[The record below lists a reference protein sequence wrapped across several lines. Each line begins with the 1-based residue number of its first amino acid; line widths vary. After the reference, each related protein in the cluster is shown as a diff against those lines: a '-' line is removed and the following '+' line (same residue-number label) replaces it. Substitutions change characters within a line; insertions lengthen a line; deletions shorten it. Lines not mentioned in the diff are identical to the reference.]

1 MQFKREKWELR
12 QMQAMPLRLK
22 IQMTAQRI
30 ESWYGYWDSYNIRW
44 EDDGPP
50 GVYLSFSGGKDSTVL
65 RHILKNHCIAVY
77 DCPVVFVDTGLE
89 YPEVRNFAIQNADVV
104 LRPKM
109 NFRQVILKY
118 GYPVIGKNQARYI
131 RDLQNAHGQNDATV
145 NLRLTGYNRAGQYPP
160 SAAVFRAEFNIEVP
174 VGTRFSC
181 EDLNFVVTARM
192 DTSEDTATGLSHRVT
207 CETAGAQANGYTG
220 QLIPI
225 EYVDGLTHAELVEL
239 LIPGDDEEDTEVFRQ
254 RVLDSFKS
262 QAFGGNQADYIEK
275 VKAMP
280 GISAV
285 KVHPVWNG
293 DIAPSTLI
301 PDATVTAWYT
311 SAIAGLSEP
320 VAAWLTAVYTA
331 ALNKKLTVGG
341 TVKLVLLASNNTA
354 PSETLIDEVQT
365 AVDPTENAGEGLGLA
380 PIGHVVHVTGVEP
393 VPVSITL
400 NLTYASGWNWEAIKS
415 YVEAVIDGYF
425 AELAGTWAT
434 SDHLTVRISQIES
447 RILSECSDMITDI
460 ADTQI
465 NGKEENLVLG
475 ADSIPVRGDING

>member
-1 MQFKREKWELR
+1 
-12 QMQAMPLRLK
+12 
-22 IQMTAQRI
+22 
-30 ESWYGYWDSYNIRW
+30 
-44 EDDGPP
+44 
-50 GVYLSFSGGKDSTVL
+50 
-65 RHILKNHCIAVY
+65 
-77 DCPVVFVDTGLE
+77 
-89 YPEVRNFAIQNADVV
+89 
-104 LRPKM
+104 
-109 NFRQVILKY
+109 
-118 GYPVIGKNQARYI
+118 
-131 RDLQNAHGQNDATV
+131 
-145 NLRLTGYNRAGQYPP
+145 
-160 SAAVFRAEFNIEVP
+160 
-174 VGTRFSC
+174 RFSC

-207 CETAGAQANGYTG
+207 CETAGAHANGYTG

-380 PIGHVVHVTGVEP
+380 PIGHVVRVEGVGEDTINLSFDLYYQREWSWDDVSAYVT
-393 VPVSITL
+393 
-400 NLTYASGWNWEAIKS
+400 EAIN
-415 YVEAVIDGYF
+415 GYF
-425 AELAGTWAT
+425 LELAQSWA
-434 SDHLTVRISQIES
+434 DQNEALVVRISQVES
-447 RILSECSDMITDI
+447 RLLGITGILDI
-460 ADTQI
+460 ANTKI
-465 NGKEENLVLG
+465 NGEAANCTLTLDHIPVLG
-475 ADSIPVRGDING
+475 TIEPGTIVISG

>member
-1 MQFKREKWELR
+1 MFETKTYEALLASALARVSSGIDKREGSMVMNGVAPSMAELA
-12 QMQAMPLRLK
+12 QLYIGLDFVF
-22 IQMTAQRI
+22 TAT
-30 ESWYGYWDSYNIRW
+30 
-44 EDDGPP
+44 
-50 GVYLSFSGGKDSTVL
+50 YLATAP
-65 RHILKNHCIAVY
+65 R
-77 DCPVVFVDTGLE
+77 E
-89 YPEVRNFAIQNADVV
+89 YLIKRAADRNMS
-104 LRPKM
+104 P
-109 NFRQVILKY
+109 
-118 GYPVIGKNQARYI
+118 
-131 RDLQNAHGQNDATV
+131 
-145 NLRLTGYNRAGQYPP
+145 YPP

-254 RVLDSFKS
+254 RVLDSFNS

-301 PDATVTAWYT
+301 PDAAVTAWYT

-320 VAAWLTAVYTA
+320 VATWLTAVYTA
-331 ALNKKLTVGG
+331 AKEKKLTVGG
-341 TVKLVLLASNNTA
+341 TVKLVIMASDYKAPTPTLL
-354 PSETLIDEVQT
+354 EEIQT
-365 AVDPTENAGEGLGLA
+365 AIDPEQNAGEGLGLA
-380 PIGHVVHVTGVEP
+380 PIGHVVHVTGVTPEE
-393 VPVSITL
+393 VDIAL
-400 NLTYASGWNWEAIKS
+400 HLTYASGWDWDAVKS
-415 YVEAVIDGYF
+415 YVEAVIDAYF
-425 AELAGTWAT
+425 VELSQDWAS
-434 SDHLTVRISQIES
+434 SDFLTVRISQIES
-447 RILSECSDMITDI
+447 RILSECSNMITDI
-460 ADTQI
+460 GGTKI
-465 NGKEENLVLG
+465 NGQENNLALG
-475 ADSIPVRGDING
+475 PDSIPARGEVTDG

>member
-1 MQFKREKWELR
+1 MFETKTYEALLASALARVSSGIDKREGSMVMNGVAPSMAELAQLYR
-12 QMQAMPLRLK
+12 GQAFVF
-22 IQMTAQRI
+22 TAT
-30 ESWYGYWDSYNIRW
+30 
-44 EDDGPP
+44 
-50 GVYLSFSGGKDSTVL
+50 YLATAPRAYLIKRAAD
-65 RHILKNHCIAVY
+65 
-77 DCPVVFVDTGLE
+77 
-89 YPEVRNFAIQNADVV
+89 RNMS
-104 LRPKM
+104 P
-109 NFRQVILKY
+109 
-118 GYPVIGKNQARYI
+118 
-131 RDLQNAHGQNDATV
+131 
-145 NLRLTGYNRAGQYPP
+145 YPP

-207 CETAGAQANGYTG
+207 CETAGAHANGYTG

-380 PIGHVVHVTGVEP
+380 PIGHVVRVTGVEP

-400 NLTYASGWNWEAIKS
+400 NPVS
-415 YVEAVIDGYF
+415 Y
-425 AELAGTWAT
+425 T
-434 SDHLTVRISQIES
+434 HLTLPTTPYV
-447 RILSECSDMITDI
+447 
-460 ADTQI
+460 
-465 NGKEENLVLG
+465 
-475 ADSIPVRGDING
+475 

>member
-1 MQFKREKWELR
+1 MFETKTYEALLASALARVSSGIDKREGSMVMNGVAPSMAELA
-12 QMQAMPLRLK
+12 QLYIGLDFVF
-22 IQMTAQRI
+22 TAT
-30 ESWYGYWDSYNIRW
+30 
-44 EDDGPP
+44 
-50 GVYLSFSGGKDSTVL
+50 YLATAP
-65 RHILKNHCIAVY
+65 R
-77 DCPVVFVDTGLE
+77 E
-89 YPEVRNFAIQNADVV
+89 YLIKRAADRNMS
-104 LRPKM
+104 P
-109 NFRQVILKY
+109 
-118 GYPVIGKNQARYI
+118 
-131 RDLQNAHGQNDATV
+131 
-145 NLRLTGYNRAGQYPP
+145 YPP

-262 QAFGGNQADYIEK
+262 QAFGGNQADYI
-275 VKAMP
+275 
-280 GISAV
+280 
-285 KVHPVWNG
+285 
-293 DIAPSTLI
+293 

-311 SAIAGLSEP
+311 SAIAELSEP

-415 YVEAVIDGYF
+415 YVEAVIDDYF